1 MQLVFPR
8 RASSSLLLVL
18 SRLGLLRL
26 LILDS
31 LLVASGLALLV
42 VLATLN
48 GGSLG
53 VFNNV
58 GVLNPQLIGQPDGHR
73 HGVSALDVESLDI
86 PPTLGNKLLGHALN
100 DSVDVLGQLLG
111 SELGGADTNGGGGGG
126 SKLHRGA
133 AQSALDF
140 LSDNQ
145 RSGERCALILLSGLL
160 LRVLLDTLS
169 INLLDL
175 GNANRNWALAG
186 LVEDL
191 SESRHQAS
199 DNAVVGQ
206 EDIVLRKQLAAALK
220 ALVTSLQLAET
231 DDLVDAGGNFFG
243 ENGVGNDV
251 LDTALGIGSDQ
262 TDAEG
267 WGRVEGVRDADLS
280 GLQAVLVDNVL
291 LCGEDEPDSL
301 VVDRCLLIIGV
312 VVTNQ
317 SLLSGRLL
325 LLFLV

>member
-18 SRLGLLRL
+18 GRLGLLRL
-26 LILDS
+26 LVLNG
-31 LLVASGLALLV
+31 LLVTGRLALLA

-73 HGVSALDVESLDI
+73 HGVSTLDVKSLDI
-86 PPTLGNKLLGHALN
+86 PPALGNKLLSHALN
-100 DSVDVLGQLLG
+100 DGVDVLGQLLG
-111 SELGGADTNGGGGGG
+111 SELGGTDTNGGGGGG

-145 RSGERCALILLSGLL
+145 RSGERCALVLLSGLL

-169 INLLDL
+169 VNLLDL

-191 SESRHQAS
+191 SESRHQAG
-199 DNAVVGQ
+199 DNAIIGQ
-206 EDIVLRKQLAAALK
+206 EDIVLSEQLATALE

-231 DDLVDAGGNFFG
+231 NDLVDAGGNFFG
-243 ENGVGNDV
+243 EDRVGNDI
-251 LDTALGIGSDQ
+251 LDAALGVGGDQ

-267 WGRVEGVRDADLS
+267 WG
-280 GLQAVLVDNVL
+280 
-291 LCGEDEPDSL
+291 
-301 VVDRCLLIIGV
+301 
-312 VVTNQ
+312 
-317 SLLSGRLL
+317 
-325 LLFLV
+325 